1 MKKSYLCPECRAVLN
16 PNKKL
21 IFVVRNG
28 EARGLML
35 LSARPGD
42 YRLIVDEN
50 LPLESG
56 DLCEFHC
63 PVCSASL
70 TSRRH
75 DQFCE
80 LLMDKGELVP
90 SLVEFSRVYGKHA
103 TFILDGRDLTAFGE
117 DADDFETTNFF
128 GA

>member
-16 PNKKL
+16 PNVKVV
-21 IFVVRNG
+21 FVRNG
-28 EARGLML
+28 DARGLIL
-35 LSARPGD
+35 LSAQPGD
-42 YRLIVDEN
+42 YRLIVDEDF
-50 LPLESG
+50 PLEKG

-70 TSRRH
+70 TSKRH
-75 DQFCE
+75 DHFCE
-80 LLMDKGELVP
+80 LLLDKGEHVP
-90 SLVEFSRVYGKHA
+90 SLVEFSRVYGEHA

-117 DADDFETTNFF
+117 DAEEFDGTNFF